1 MITAKIIL
9 DTRTKKKDGT
19 FPLKLR
25 IVHNRQTYPVSLKY
39 SILGKDWDDA
49 GQKVKAS
56 CKVVENVN
64 RLNAIL
70 NKEKQKALEEFS
82 KLHDSGQAE
91 RLAFSEIKEK
101 IETKSSEV
109 MVLAYAQHLINEM
122 NEAKKIGNAEVYK
135 TMRNSIRTFSKEKD
149 FPLKQLSFAWLKK
162 YEAWYLGKGNSLNG
176 LSVNLRTLRA
186 LFNRA
191 IKEKRITREFYPF
204 NEYSIKKEETKKRAI
219 PASDLELIKCYEPK
233 TKRQQKAKEYFL
245 LSYYLMGASFIDLAY
260 LKVDNIIDGRIEYKR
275 KKTGR
280 LHSIMVTSSL
290 LKILTPYLDG
300 KQPGD
305 FILNIIK
312 SDDPKT
318 QYKQVKKA
326 LKQYNKYL
334 EEIAKECGISFNITS
349 YVSRH
354 SYATIAKYKGVPTA
368 VISEALGHSSE
379 EVTQVYLSSFD
390 KTVMDK
396 YHSMI
401 IDEE

>member
-1 MITAKIIL
+1 MVSVKIIL
-9 DTRTKKKDGT
+9 DNRSKKRDGS
-19 FPLKLR
+19 FPLTLR
-25 IVHNRQTYPVSLKY
+25 VIHNRKFFQLPLGY
-39 SILGKDWDDA
+39 SIQEKDWDEV
-49 GQKVKAS
+49 GQKVKPS
-56 CKVVENVN
+56 CKLIENINRVN
-64 RLNAIL
+64 SIL
-70 NKEKQKALEEFS
+70 TKEKQHALEVVTKLQDEGQLETLSLKELKTYIS
-82 KLHDSGQAE
+82 KKQTDL
-91 RLAFSEIKEK
+91 
-101 IETKSSEV
+101 
-109 MVLAYAQHLINEM
+109 MVLDYCEEVIEQLQ
-122 NEAKKIGNAEVYK
+122 EANKIGNSEVYK
-135 TMRNSIRTFSKEKD
+135 TMRNSIRTFTKEKD
-149 FPLKQLSFAWLKK
+149 FPIKQLNYAWLKK
-162 YEAWYLGKGNSLNG
+162 YESWYLGKGNTLNG

-191 IKEKRITREFYPF
+191 IKEKKISKEYYPF
-204 NEYSIKKEETKKRAI
+204 DEYSIKKEQTRKRAI
-219 PASDLELIKCYEPK
+219 PASDLELIKCFEPK
-233 TKRQQKAKEYFL
+233 TKQQQKAKEYFV

-260 LKVDNIIDGRIEYKR
+260 LKVENIINGRIEYKR

-290 LKILTPYLDG
+290 LKILNPYLEG
-300 KQPGD
+300 KQKDD

-312 SDDPKT
+312 SDEPKT